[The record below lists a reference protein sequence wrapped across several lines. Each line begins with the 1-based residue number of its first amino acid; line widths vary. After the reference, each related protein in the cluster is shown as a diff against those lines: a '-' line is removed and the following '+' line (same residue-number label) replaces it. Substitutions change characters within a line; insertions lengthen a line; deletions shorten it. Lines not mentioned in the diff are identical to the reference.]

1 MKTMSPRARLLRFIL
16 VWALAVL
23 CLGIPVTSRLLNTST
38 FNALELLE
46 HTKQSFAKA
55 YEVEGGH

>member
-1 MKTMSPRARLLRFIL
+1 MSPKARLLRFIL
-16 VWALAVL
+16 VWALTVL

-38 FNALELLE
+38 FSVLELLE
-46 HTKQSFAKA
+46 HTKQSFTKA